1 VRRLVV
7 RGLAALVLAEVTA
20 AIAQAGAY

>member
-1 VRRLVV
+1 VRRLVI
-7 RGLAALVLAEVTA
+7 RGLAALVLAGLTA

>member
-1 VRRLVV
+1 VRRLVI
-7 RGLAALVLAEVTA
+7 RGLAALVFAGLTA